1 MAKLGLMATI
11 VAAVAGLLLVIAL
24 AIYLWSTRGIEQP
37 KYSSILKDG
46 AFEVRD
52 YPELLAAEVST
63 SGSRYDAVRQGF
75 RPLAS
80 YIFAK
85 ERTGASISMTAPV
98 TQTPTAA
105 DNEWVVRFIMPSK
118 YTIDT
123 LPKPEG
129 AEVKIVPM
137 PAMRRAVV
145 RFSGV
150 ATDELI
156 AAKETELRNWM
167 KAQKLNATGSKT
179 YAYYNDPLTPGFLR
193 RNEVMLDIPAN

>member
-1 MAKLGLMATI
+1 MGTTLTVVLAVVV
-11 VAAVAGLLLVIAL
+11 VAAVAV
-24 AIYLWSTRGIEQP
+24 YLWSTRGIEQP
-37 KYSSILKDG
+37 KYSSVMLDG

-63 SGSRYDAVRQGF
+63 SGNRYDAVRQGF

-98 TQTPTAA
+98 TQTPTSA

-118 YTIDT
+118 YTIDS

-129 AEVKIVPM
+129 AKVKIVPM
-137 PAMRRAVV
+137 PAVRRAVV

-156 AAKETELRNWM
+156 DAKEAELRDWL
-167 KAQKLNATGSKT
+167 KAQKLTAAGSKT

-193 RNEVMLDIPAN
+193 RNEVMLDIPTN